1 MPQNKLFT
9 CCNGVRTPTPGV
21 GAWAG
26 ATPVWAPLAR
36 PDPLA
41 CCRRSGVAPAHAY
54 LDFNRANHRRKVHDN
69 VLVHTEAD

>member
-9 CCNGVRTPTPGV
+9 SCNDVRTPTHGV
-21 GAWAG
+21 EVWAG

-41 CCRRSGVAPAHAY
+41 CYRSSGVAPAHAY
-54 LDFNRANHRRKVHDN
+54 LVFNRANYRRKEHDN